1 MKKVEAE
8 SLGAVHTHTHTIHLE
23 NKRINSEESCKKP
36 TAELAIRNKEGI
48 TLIALVITIIVLL
61 ILAGVSIAMLTGT
74 NGILTQAQLAKSE
87 TEKAAARESLEIK
100 MLGAKTENSTESIED
115 SLSKMDNVEITSKTK
130 DGVLVKCNG
139 YQFFIDNDKN
149 VSEIKNLVTNGF
161 LEKNNNTNFPDLK
174 YKSGFLTATAS
185 GKKMVISN
193 EMIKVNT
200 NKKYFQ
206 SVTMKSDNQNSISYV
221 GLNEYD
227 IDKNEI
233 TIINIA
239 FKKGS
244 TTYLTPDLNNGDT
257 EIHLQ
262 DASKLAYDNRNN
274 NGIIVWNYKDST
286 GYQYPEETYSR
297 NVYNSI
303 IEKDNIDKE
312 NNVIKLKTPWNNG
325 EIEKGTKLSQTDG
338 GSTFNYGLLNGEPID
353 NNWKKYTN
361 ILTGE
366 GSEVGNFSQFK
377 SGTRY
382 VKLLWL
388 MNYNSSANTTIDIK
402 DIIFSEIN

>member
-1 MKKVEAE
+1 M
-8 SLGAVHTHTHTIHLE
+8 LDTHTHTHTHTIHLE
-23 NKRINSEESCKKP
+23 NKRINSEASCKKP

-61 ILAGVSIAMLTGT
+61 ILAGVSIAMLAGT

-87 TEKAAARESLEIK
+87 TEKAAARESLETK

-161 LEKNNNTNFPDLK
+161 LEKNNNTNFTGLN
-174 YKSGFLTATAS
+174 YKNGFLTAIMSERKAGTS
-185 GKKMVISN
+185 S
-193 EMIKVNT
+193 ELIKVNT

-206 SVTMKSDNQNSISYV
+206 SVTMKSDNQHSISYV

-244 TTYLTPDLNNGDT
+244 TTYLTQDLNNGDT

-297 NVYNSI
+297 NIYKSI

-325 EIEKGTKLSQTDG
+325 KIEKGTKLSQTGD
-338 GSTFNYGLLNGEPID
+338 GSTFNYGLLNGKPID

>member
-1 MKKVEAE
+1 M
-8 SLGAVHTHTHTIHLE
+8 LYTHTHTHTIHLE

-115 SLSKMDNVEITSKTK
+115 SLSKMDNVEIMSKTK
-130 DGVLVKCNG
+130 DGVSVKCNG

-161 LEKNNNTNFPDLK
+161 LEKNNNTNFTGLN
-174 YKSGFLTATAS
+174 YKNGFLTAIMSERKTGTS
-185 GKKMVISN
+185 S
-193 EMIKVNT
+193 ELIKVNT

-206 SVTMKSDNQNSISYV
+206 SVTMKSDNQHSISYV
-221 GLNEYD
+221 GLDEYD

-233 TIINIA
+233 SIINIA

-244 TTYLTPDLNNGDT
+244 TTYLTQDLKSGDT

-262 DASKLAYDNRNN
+262 DASKLAYDNGNN

-297 NVYNSI
+297 NIYNSI

-325 EIEKGTKLSQTDG
+325 KIEKGTKLSQTDG

>member
-1 MKKVEAE
+1 M
-8 SLGAVHTHTHTIHLE
+8 LYTHTHTHTIHLE

-61 ILAGVSIAMLTGT
+61 ILVGVSIAMLTGT

-115 SLSKMDNVEITSKTK
+115 SLSKMDNVEIMSKTK
-130 DGVLVKCNG
+130 DGVSVKCNG
-139 YQFFIDNDKN
+139 YQFFIDNEKN

-161 LEKNNNTNFPDLK
+161 LEKHNNTNFTDLN
-174 YKSGFLTATAS
+174 YKNGFLTATAS
-185 GKKMVISN
+185 GQKQVISN
-193 EMIKVNT
+193 EMIEVNT

-206 SVTMKSDNQNSISYV
+206 SVTMKSDNQNSRSYV
-221 GLNEYD
+221 GLIQYD
-227 IDKNEI
+227 INQNSI
-233 TIINIA
+233 WPFHYQ
-239 FKKGS
+239 FKRGT
-244 TTYLTPDLNNGDT
+244 TTYLTQDLNNGDT
-257 EIHLQ
+257 EIHLN
-262 DASKLAYDNRNN
+262 DVSGFSYEHINIDNDLY

-286 GYQYPEETYSR
+286 GYQYPVETYSR
-297 NVYNSI
+297 NVYSSI

-312 NNVIKLKTPWNNG
+312 SNIIKLKNPWSKG
-325 EIEKGTKLSQTDG
+325 KIEKGTKLSQASSGNTY
-338 GSTFNYGLLNGEPID
+338 NYGILRNDSID
-353 NNWKKYTN
+353 GNWKTYTN
-361 ILTGE
+361 IITGE
-366 GSEVGNFSQFK
+366 GNETTQQFRP
-377 SGTRY
+377 GTRY